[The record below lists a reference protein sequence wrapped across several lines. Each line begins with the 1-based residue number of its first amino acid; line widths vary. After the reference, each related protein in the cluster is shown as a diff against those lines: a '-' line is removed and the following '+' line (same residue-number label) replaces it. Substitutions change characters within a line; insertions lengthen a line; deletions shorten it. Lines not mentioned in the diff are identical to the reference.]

1 MSHEDKAL
9 IIVSTFVVLPT
20 TFLLSMLIIAIKTGV
35 SL

>member
-9 IIVSTFVVLPT
+9 LIVTTLVVLPT